1 MVSKVHEMLELVRGS
16 PGLVV
21 HILSGL
27 EPGLLTRVLL
37 EADWE
42 MGTRISTGEG

>member
-1 MVSKVHEMLELVRGS
+1 MVSKVHQMLDLVQAS
-16 PGLVV
+16 PGLQV

-37 EADWE
+37 DPDVAI
-42 MGTRISTGEG
+42 GTRIVRQPA

>member
-1 MVSKVHEMLELVRGS
+1 
-16 PGLVV
+16 LVV

-42 MGTRISTGEG
+42 TGTRIATADG